1 MAASHPEF
9 CRPLPRRR
17 KTYTKVAEKF
27 NRPNRPI
34 SRSAIVR
41 HSKHVLTPSP
51 EGYRPRGGAPG
62 PEMSGKSLLG
72 RVEALIR
79 EHQGLVET
87 AKESGQIIA
96 AVAALREIR
105 ANLELQGKLSGEISS
120 QNINFFNIDLTENRI
135 QEFLDAAALRGPQ
148 VGQFVRDQAMK
159 RFGTTLPSIAVHF
172 VPWGQVRQQ
181 KTLEAKASSPQAG

>member
-1 MAASHPEF
+1 
-9 CRPLPRRR
+9 
-17 KTYTKVAEKF
+17 
-27 NRPNRPI
+27 
-34 SRSAIVR
+34 
-41 HSKHVLTPSP
+41 
-51 EGYRPRGGAPG
+51 
-62 PEMSGKSLLG
+62 MSGKSLLG